1 MKLKAQL
8 SMKLKAQLGLVLAN
22 RVIYSLD
29 KSIKQKSIRV
39 TKRREK
45 NLVKLWKDK
54 RLKFGENTKYI
65 RR

>member
-1 MKLKAQL
+1 MKLKAQV
-8 SMKLKAQLGLVLAN
+8 GLVLAN

-54 RLKFGENTKYI
+54 RLKFGKNTKYI
-65 RR
+65 RH